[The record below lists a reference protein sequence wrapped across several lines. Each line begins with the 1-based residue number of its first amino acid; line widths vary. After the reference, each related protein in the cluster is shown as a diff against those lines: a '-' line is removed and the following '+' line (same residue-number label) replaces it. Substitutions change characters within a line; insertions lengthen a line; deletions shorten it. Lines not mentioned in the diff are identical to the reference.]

1 MEVRKDA
8 VSLYAVRPILFSSPP
23 MIGLCGGEFKKTYYT
38 RTIKMTN
45 SNLITVF
52 NGQIANQQVQLANA
66 RELYTFLEVKNNFAN
81 WINDRISDYGFIQ
94 DEDYIIVHER
104 TNGRPR
110 KEYHITLDMGKELA
124 MVERNEKGRQIR
136 KYFIECER
144 RANLQNQ
151 PQQLALPEP
160 EKKYTFEFTEDDL
173 LDLTW
178 AWFAFI
184 RGIHTFRAIYT
195 PLNALGSNYSAMVYG
210 QGYEYAT
217 TARNALKVIQR
228 LTKDIAYDYTSNWR
242 VLKHVREFDP
252 TFKKSIL

>member
-1 MEVRKDA
+1 M
-8 VSLYAVRPILFSSPP
+8 
-23 MIGLCGGEFKKTYYT
+23 
-38 RTIKMTN
+38 
-45 SNLITVF
+45 SNLTILKTSISQLDNLYNLNDLHRVSGNENKHAPF
-52 NGQIANQQVQLANA
+52 RFARLDTTQELVSEIQKEDPTTQPLKTLRGTQGGTYACEELVLAYAMWISPKFHLVVLRAFLAMHKQQNQQ
-66 RELYTFLEVKNNFAN
+66 
-81 WINDRISDYGFIQ
+81 
-94 DEDYIIVHER
+94 
-104 TNGRPR
+104 
-110 KEYHITLDMGKELA
+110 
-124 MVERNEKGRQIR
+124 
-136 KYFIECER
+136 
-144 RANLQNQ
+144 Q
-151 PQQLALPEP
+151 PLALPEP

-217 TARNALKVIQR
+217 TARNAHKVIQR

>member
-1 MEVRKDA
+1 M
-8 VSLYAVRPILFSSPP
+8 SNLTILNTEIRQIDNLFNLNELHRLS
-23 MIGLCGGEFKKTYYT
+23 GGEIKHQPNFFT
-38 RTIKMTN
+38 R
-45 SNLITVF
+45 
-52 NGQIANQQVQLANA
+52 
-66 RELYTFLEVKNNFAN
+66 
-81 WINDRISDYGFIQ
+81 
-94 DEDYIIVHER
+94 
-104 TNGRPR
+104 
-110 KEYHITLDMGKELA
+110 LDTTKELICEIKEQDPTATPLRVLRGTQGGTFACEELVIAYA
-124 MVERNEKGRQIR
+124 MWISPKFHLVVLRAFLAMHKG
-136 KYFIECER
+136 E
-144 RANLQNQ
+144 LQNQ
-151 PQQLALPEP
+151 PQPLALPEP

-217 TARNALKVIQR
+217 TARNAHKVIQR